1 MTTTDAPDLN
11 QVKAWLGLAAE
22 DTADDVVLQ
31 QSLDAALAHLANVV
45 TFPVDLDGFVV
56 FPDDMTEAVLL
67 VTQRLAARRNSPEGV
82 VGISGAGG
90 DFVSARVP
98 FSDPDVMQLLG
109 PYRNIPV
116 A

>member
-1 MTTTDAPDLN
+1 MTVGVPDLD
-11 QVKAWLGLAAE
+11 QVKAWLGLAPE

-31 QSLDAALAHLANVV
+31 QSLDAALAHLTQLV
-45 TFPVDLDGFVV
+45 TYPADDFGDPV
-56 FPDDMTEAVLL
+56 FPADLSEAVLL

-82 VGISGAGG
+82 VGLTGAGG

-98 FSDPDVMQLLG
+98 FSDPDVMQLIG